1 MQRRAIH
8 TGRAVSDD
16 TRWESAWTADDG
28 LAPSPLS
35 VLWLTDDP
43 AVIYSL
49 VWGDP
54 PRLVEIDALTA
65 RARRDV
71 AVRSSFDRP
80 WPWAHPVKAVPLAP
94 RHAVVATFD
103 GYVLVLDLDTAEV
116 TRVLGAL
123 GGPAERV
130 QTSRDGQTIVAATAA
145 QYTRLW
151 SPAHGDK
158 PARIAADAGAALS
171 PDGQTLAWTPYS
183 EDAETA
189 PHGVVFASSAHL
201 PGGAR
206 TVVRDSPRSLCL
218 AFDADEHHLWSA
230 DEDGQLRRYLLT
242 KNSPSVA
249 LGSHAGAVREILP
262 RDPGGAVV
270 VHDADGLLRVSA
282 DGSPPARVLKARE
295 GERVIPSRDGRRAL
309 RVRAGEF
316 RLVDTETG
324 DVREYLSGHARAV
337 RAAAF
342 SPDGKLLATGSDD
355 FTVRV
360 WDARTGECVWCLE
373 GHDDSVHGLAFAP
386 DGERLYSVDARGT
399 LRQWSLTQGAEI
411 ASLALPQDYARV
423 RPGGLRVSPDGS
435 QACVMRGAGS
445 GRGLCEVDLLA
456 WAPFAQRWVKFIAAD
471 ARYTP
476 DASALVA
483 VGCDYGVYPRATTRT
498 QRRLTD
504 GQITGKDDL
513 TAPVTRERTAV
524 PVLPSLRDASLAA
537 VSRDTRGLVF
547 MRHQRAGQFA
557 FWNLGPPRTLVASI
571 RLWDTRASIDQVA
584 HEQNS
589 LAVAL
594 LDGTLWIWDLTH
606 IHASDVYP
614 REKDAAVQPGAWR
627 VRLPTGDRVTALAFA
642 PDERALVVGTKRGAV
657 RVLRAGADAVTA
669 ESAAAAAASSR

>member
-262 RDPGGAVV
+262 CDPGGAMV

-282 DGSPPARVLKARE
+282 DGAPPARVLKARE

-483 VGCDYGVYPRATTRT
+483 VGCDYGVYPRNDANATSPHGRPDHR
-498 QRRLTD
+498 QGRPDRPRHPRAHRRPGSAFAARRLARGGEPRHAGPRVHAPPARRPVRLLEPRSSPHARRVDPIVGYARVDRSGRARTELPRR
-504 GQITGKDDL
+504 GPARRHALDL
-513 TAPVTRERTAV
+513 GPHPHPRERRV
-524 PVLPSLRDASLAA
+524 PPREGRRGATGSVACAA
-537 VSRDTRGLVF
+537 PDGRSSDGPGV
-547 MRHQRAGQFA
+547 RAG
-557 FWNLGPPRTLVASI
+557 
-571 RLWDTRASIDQVA
+571 
-584 HEQNS
+584 
-589 LAVAL
+589 
-594 LDGTLWIWDLTH
+594 
-606 IHASDVYP
+606 
-614 REKDAAVQPGAWR
+614 
-627 VRLPTGDRVTALAFA
+627 
-642 PDERALVVGTKRGAV
+642 
-657 RVLRAGADAVTA
+657 
-669 ESAAAAAASSR
+669 

>member
-1 MQRRAIH
+1 MSGHLPWQ
-8 TGRAVSDD
+8 
-16 TRWESAWTADDG
+16 SAWTADTG
-28 LAPSPLS
+28 LVSSPRS

-43 AVIYSL
+43 ALIYSI

-65 RARRDV
+65 RARRDLP
-71 AVRSSFDRP
+71 VRSSFDRA
-80 WPWAHPVKAVPLAP
+80 WPWAHPVMAVPLALW
-94 RHAVVATFD
+94 HAVVATFD
-103 GYVLVLDLDTAEV
+103 GYMLVLDLATAEV
-116 TRVLGAL
+116 TRVLGAI
-123 GGPAERV
+123 GGPAERI
-130 QTSRDGQTIVAATAA
+130 QISRDGHTIVAATTA

-262 RDPGGAVV
+262 RDPGGTVV

-282 DGSPPARVLKARE
+282 DGTPPTRVLKAHE

-337 RAAAF
+337 RSAAF

-355 FTVRV
+355 FSVRV
-360 WDARTGECVWCLE
+360 WDAQTAECVWCLE
-373 GHDDSVHGLAFAP
+373 GHAEAVHGVAFAP

-399 LRQWSLTQGAEI
+399 MRQWSLAQGTEI
-411 ASLALPQDYARV
+411 ASLALPKDYALV

-435 QACVMRGAGS
+435 QACVLRGAGS
-445 GRGLCEVDLLA
+445 GRGLHEVDLLA
-456 WAPFAQRWVKFIAAD
+456 WAPFAQRWVKFIALD
-471 ARYTP
+471 ARYAP

-483 VGCDYGVYPRATTRT
+483 IGCDHGVYPRATTRV
-498 QRRLTD
+498 QRRLSD

-513 TAPVTRERTAV
+513 SAPVTRERAAI
-524 PVLPSLRDASLAA
+524 PVLPLLRDASLAA
-537 VSRDTRGLVF
+537 LSRDAQGLVF
-547 MRHQRAGQFA
+547 VCHQRSGQFA
-557 FWNLGPPRTLVASI
+557 FWNLGPPRKLVASM
-571 RLWDTRASIDQVA
+571 RLWDTRASIDQIA

-589 LAVAL
+589 LAAAL
-594 LDGTLWIWDLTH
+594 LDGTIWVWDLTLVR
-606 IHASDVYP
+606 ASDVYP
-614 REKDAAVQPGAWR
+614 REKDVAVQPGAWC

-642 PDERALVVGTKRGAV
+642 PDERALIVGTMRGAV
-657 RVLRAGADAVTA
+657 RVFRAVT
-669 ESAAAAAASSR
+669 